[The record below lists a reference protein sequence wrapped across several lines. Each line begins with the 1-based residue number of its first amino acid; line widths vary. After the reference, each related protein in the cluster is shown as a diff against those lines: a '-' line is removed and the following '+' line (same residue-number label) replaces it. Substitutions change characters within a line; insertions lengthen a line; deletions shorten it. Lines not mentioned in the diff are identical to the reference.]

1 MHYRC
6 SEARGR
12 LEKLNQN
19 PGLNILELGKTHLYI
34 NSQYSFYYYNLT
46 SIINE
51 YYKLINNKNEIFNYM
66 DKNLTIEL
74 KTYINIL
81 KFNCEQLSNKIKI
94 LTSHRS
100 KRGIINGL
108 GTIVKT
114 FTGNLDAED
123 GRRYDEMFEK
133 INRNMN
139 ILQNQ
144 NYETVSLNKKMISK
158 FNVQLENIKHNER
171 NLKDQIIEIKKAIVS
186 NNNWR
191 MITESKD
198 ALTQLILLTL
208 NLKEMMSEI
217 EIGRAHV

>member
-1 MHYRC
+1 M
-6 SEARGR
+6 
-12 LEKLNQN
+12 NQN

-46 SIINE
+46 SVTNE
-51 YYKLINNKNEIFNYM
+51 YYKLINNKNEIFNHM

-81 KFNCEQLSNKIKI
+81 KFNCEQLSDKIKI

-100 KRGIINGL
+100 KRGIVNGL

-114 FTGNLDAED
+114 LTGNLDAED
-123 GRRYDEMFEK
+123 GRKYDEMFEK

-139 ILQNQ
+139 LLQTQ
-144 NYETVSLNKKMISK
+144 NFETVSLNKKTISK
-158 FNVQLENIKHNER
+158 FNIQLENIKHNER
-171 NLKDQIIEIKKAIVS
+171 ILKDQIIEIKKAIES

-198 ALTQLILLTL
+198 ALTQLILVTVSGT
-208 NLKEMMSEI
+208 NLI
-217 EIGRAHV
+217 